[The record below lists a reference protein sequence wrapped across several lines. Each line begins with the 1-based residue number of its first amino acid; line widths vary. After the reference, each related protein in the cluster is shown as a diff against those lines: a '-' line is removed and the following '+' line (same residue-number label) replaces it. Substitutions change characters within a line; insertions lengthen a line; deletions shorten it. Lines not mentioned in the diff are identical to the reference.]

1 MCYRDPKPIFLLVIT
16 DPFSHMVWLETLY
29 GKTAEELYEKFANR
43 FLLKEG
49 YFCSSFVHWI
59 EYGKAY

>member
-1 MCYRDPKPIFLLVIT
+1 
-16 DPFSHMVWLETLY
+16 MVWLETLY